1 MSLFELSKD
10 QKISKYGHFYQ
21 KISKYGHFYAVRE
34 KHNLWIL
41 PKIRTATS
49 VARVNNETKLLNT
62 LNNLVNIIFVKVNLS
77 SEHDMKII
85 SVISY

>member
-1 MSLFELSKD
+1 MSLFELNKD
-10 QKISKYGHFYQ
+10 Q

-34 KHNLWIL
+34 KYSLWIL

-49 VARVNNETKLLNT
+49 VARVNNETKLLQT

-77 SEHDMKII
+77 SEYDMKII